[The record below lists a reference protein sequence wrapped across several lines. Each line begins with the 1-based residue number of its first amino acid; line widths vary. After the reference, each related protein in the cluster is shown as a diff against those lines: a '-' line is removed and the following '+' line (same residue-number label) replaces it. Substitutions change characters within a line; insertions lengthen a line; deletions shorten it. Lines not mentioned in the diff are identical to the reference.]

1 MSVADRQRSWRL
13 CFPSGLSSW
22 LLHFSCCN
30 LCCSIHRHLT
40 IATSLH
46 SAMLL
51 NREPI
56 ETALVVWL
64 HSIKPD
70 NTRSCTLAC
79 GEYCTMYGWWIESAS
94 WWLGVVLL
102 VFWGGSVSIGYYILV
117 VVAVCCGGFH
127 VLWIVVA
134 RQCRPATF
142 LSSPIPPYTFQ
153 PFLAT
158 VLWLISSSLG
168 LGWARLSCCVPQH
181 NKRSTRQLWHD
192 G

>member
-102 VFWGGSVSIGYYILV
+102 VFWGDQSALDTTFLLLWLFV
-117 VVAVCCGGFH
+117 VVDSIA
-127 VLWIVVA
+127 LWIVA
-134 RQCRPATF
+134 RQCRQQLLCHHQSRRTHF
-142 LSSPIPPYTFQ
+142 SL
-153 PFLAT
+153 FLAT
-158 VLWLISSSLG
+158 FFWLLSSSLG
-168 LGWARLSCCVPQH
+168 LGQARLSCCVPQH